1 MKVESN
7 SSFTFPNPG
16 SKEITS
22 STSTSQTE
30 REINKEKETYTA
42 PELME
47 KLNKRLSE
55 TGTHIQVKLHDKTN
69 TILVSVV
76 SNDTNEVIREIPPEK
91 MIEMMYNMCLQV
103 GIFLDEKM

>member
-7 SSFTFPNPG
+7 FSSTFPNSGP
-16 SKEITS
+16 KEIPS
-22 STSTSQTE
+22 SPSISQTE
-30 REINKEKETYTA
+30 GEVSRDKENYTA

-47 KLNKRLSE
+47 KLNKKLSE
-55 TGTHIQVKLHDKTN
+55 TGSHIQVKLHEKTN

-91 MIEMMYNMCLQV
+91 MVDMMYNMCLQAGV
-103 GIFLDEKM
+103 FLDEKM